1 MNNDLNNQ
9 ITRSPSKRMM
19 VRILIGLVIIA
30 ALMLTMHVL
39 INSFDLLS
47 FMRGLH
53 GG

>member
-1 MNNDLNNQ
+1 MNNNLNKQ
-9 ITRSPSKRMM
+9 ITRSPSRKMM
-19 VRILIGLVIIA
+19 VRVLIGLVVVA
-30 ALMLTMHVL
+30 VLMLTMHVL